1 MEPKEE
7 AEVST
12 PLTNGVD
19 HSEDHSENSTP
30 ETQEKKV
37 CDPIAECFICKNIYN
52 LPKVL
57 PCFHSFC
64 CQCLEDHISKSLNQN
79 GQRHFACPVCEEKC
93 EIPSG
98 ALPGQYAHG
107 FQDDLFLTKLVELQS
122 AMCEGK
128 ECDICDRREE
138 KTPASHWC
146 MDCNDALCDI
156 CLKVHLHGKTTAG
169 HSCLAI
175 AEMRKIPLESLMKQK
190 NKVPCSKHNE
200 LITLFCVD
208 CREPLCVQCMAV
220 SHRRCEN
227 VITVADA
234 LTSRADVN
242 DVVTRLH
249 KLQMA
254 VENVGG
260 IGQPDRTLE
269 SSIHEAQERVNTVC
283 DSICNRV
290 RQYQSSLIKNLQLQ
304 AEKAKGL
311 LQDRIEPRKSGLK
324 SIKAANDRMQTI
336 LRYGSDVEILLA
348 YNQVRKKLDSCQG
361 AIGNTEQKAPSVRI
375 EFVLDETVER
385 FIESFERLGDLIV
398 DEGDSDEGIN
408 SWGVTCTS
416 SDDIIVTDCKNK
428 RIQKF
433 SKFGD
438 LVDYVQLED
447 EPRDI
452 TTCGNRDD
460 VAITMIGKLV
470 IFLATRKTMQL
481 IKRAKTERQ
490 YDGISYSEKDAFLI
504 VSSVRD
510 QIVDIIHLDGS
521 ILRSFGGGA
530 GDRVLFNEPRYVS
543 ATPDRTVIISDVG
556 QNAVI
561 CMDHN
566 GRVVFRYKPD
576 GPNSLKKPQ
585 GACVDKIGNLFVA
598 DFGNNRVQL
607 LASDGTFQRH
617 VLGIESALEKPV
629 AIRVSGSNRMVIVQS
644 DGMVKVFS
652 YS

>member
-1 MEPKEE
+1 MDATSEDVVEPM
-7 AEVST
+7 
-12 PLTNGVD
+12 TNGVH
-19 HSEDHSENSTP
+19 HSEDSNTKP
-30 ETQEKKV
+30 QEKKD
-37 CDPIAECFICKNIYN
+37 CDPISECYICKKVYNI
-52 LPKVL
+52 PKTL
-57 PCFHSFC
+57 PCFHAFC
-64 CQCLEDHISKSLNQN
+64 CSCLEDHISKSLNQN
-79 GQRHFACPVCEEKC
+79 GQKYFACPMCEEKC
-93 EIPSG
+93 EIPQG
-98 ALPGQYAHG
+98 ALPGQYAHA
-107 FQDDLFLTKLVELQS
+107 FQDDLFLAKLVELQS

-128 ECDICDRREE
+128 LCDICERIEE
-138 KTPASHWC
+138 NKPASHWC
-146 MDCNDALCDI
+146 MDCNDALCET

-169 HSCLAI
+169 HSCLSI
-175 AEMRKIPLESLMKQK
+175 EEMRRIPLETLMKQK
-190 NKVPCSKHNE
+190 NKVPCMKHNE

-227 VITVADA
+227 VITVSDA
-234 LTSRADVN
+234 LTSRTDVN
-242 DVVTRLH
+242 DVISRLN
-249 KLQMA
+249 KLQA
-254 VENVGG
+254 TVENAGG

-269 SSIHEAQERVNTVC
+269 NSIHEAQERINT
-283 DSICNRV
+283 ICNTICDRV
-290 RQYQSSLIKNLQLQ
+290 RQYQSVLLKSLESQS
-304 AEKAKGL
+304 EKAKGL
-311 LQDRIEPRKSGLK
+311 LQDRIQPRKTGLK
-324 SIKAANDRMQTI
+324 SIKAANDRMQTL

-361 AIGNTEQKAPSVRI
+361 AIGNTEQKAPSVR
-375 EFVLDETVER
+375 LDFILDDTVER
-385 FIESFERLGDLIV
+385 FIENFDRLGDLTV
-398 DEGDSDEGIN
+398 DVGDSDEGIS

-490 YDGISYSEKDAFLI
+490 YDGISYSEKDAYLI
-504 VSSVRD
+504 VSSLRD
-510 QIVDIIHLDGS
+510 QVVDIIHLDGS
-521 ILRSFGGGA
+521 VMRSFGSGA
-530 GDRVLFNEPRYVS
+530 GDRVLFNEPRFIS
-543 ATPDRTVIISDVG
+543 ATPDRTIIISDVG
-556 QNAVI
+556 QNAII
-561 CMDHN
+561 CIDHN
-566 GRVVFRYKPD
+566 GKVVFRYKPN
-576 GPNSLKKPQ
+576 GQNGLKKPQ
-585 GACVDKIGNLFVA
+585 GVCVDKLGNLFVA

-607 LASDGTFQRH
+607 LASDGLFQRN

-629 AIRVSGSNRMVIVQS
+629 AIRVSGSNRMIIVQS